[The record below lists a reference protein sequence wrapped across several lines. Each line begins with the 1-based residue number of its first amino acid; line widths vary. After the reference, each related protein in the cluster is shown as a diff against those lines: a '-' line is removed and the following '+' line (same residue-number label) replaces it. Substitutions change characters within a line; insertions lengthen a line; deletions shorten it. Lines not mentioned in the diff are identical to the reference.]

1 MSREHRENLFSGDQ
15 PIPPNEVRR
24 RYAEVLRP
32 AQIVALDVLFG
43 LRASVQGVDNALARW
58 LGPDALTPGRFQVLV
73 VLWAADRAVPQ
84 REIVEALDVSRAT
97 VSALVEILLAA
108 GHVRVTPGSADK
120 RHVLVELTAAGRA
133 TTLRL
138 VKSNAARLRQTFGAF
153 TDSELRTLVDL
164 LLRLNASVE
173 R

>member
-1 MSREHRENLFSGDQ
+1 M
-15 PIPPNEVRR
+15 
-24 RYAEVLRP
+24 
-32 AQIVALDVLFG
+32 IVALSAMND
-43 LRASVQGVDNALARW
+43 
-58 LGPDALTPGRFQVLV
+58 GPAAEAFLIFHSSECSHVVNVPGDKGFVADERPSHHALTEKVSMQTKSATRQHFDPLTLMFPG
-73 VLWAADRAVPQ
+73 
-84 REIVEALDVSRAT
+84 
-97 VSALVEILLAA
+97 VEILLAA

-153 TDSELRTLVDL
+153 TDPELQTLVDL
-164 LLRLNASVE
+164 LLRLNASLE